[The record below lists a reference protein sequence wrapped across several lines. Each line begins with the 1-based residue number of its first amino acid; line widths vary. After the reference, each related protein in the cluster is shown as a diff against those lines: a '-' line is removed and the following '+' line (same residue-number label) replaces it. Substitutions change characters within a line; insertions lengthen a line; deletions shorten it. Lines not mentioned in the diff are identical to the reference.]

1 MTAFTGCLYPFANV
15 RLGSQEHSKRKLK
28 RSFYLEHC
36 FVIVIMSY
44 NYGGSKKNIVNL
56 EKQNIGF
63 YDHRLVNIVHS
74 YSISIILCGQPVA
87 AESIQILSR

>member
-1 MTAFTGCLYPFANV
+1 
-15 RLGSQEHSKRKLK
+15 
-28 RSFYLEHC
+28 
-36 FVIVIMSY
+36 MSY

-63 YDHRLVNIVHS
+63 YDHRVVNIVHS

-87 AESIQILSR
+87 AESIQILLR